1 MDEITAVGKVLK
13 RLRKQKGL
21 SQFDLGMLT
30 GFQQNQISQYENRG
44 VNKLD
49 TIKVFAE
56 FYETTV
62 SKIIEMA
69 EEYTPADEEDARIEQ

>member
-1 MDEITAVGKVLK
+1 MDEITAVGSVLK

-30 GFQQNQISQYENRG
+30 GFQQNQISQYESRG

-69 EEYTPADEEDARIEQ
+69 EEESKRKGGGQND

>member
-1 MDEITAVGKVLK
+1 MDEITAVGSVLR
-13 RLRKQKGL
+13 RLRKEKGL
-21 SQFDLGMLT
+21 SQFDLGLLT
-30 GFQQNQISQYENRG
+30 GFQQNQISQYESRG
-44 VNKLD
+44 VNKLN

-69 EEYTPADEEDARIEQ
+69 EEESKRKGGGQND

>member
-1 MDEITAVGKVLK
+1 MDEITVVGKVLK

-30 GFQQNQISQYENRG
+30 GFQQNQISQYKSRG

-69 EEYTPADEEDARIEQ
+69 EEYTPADEG

>member
-1 MDEITAVGKVLK
+1 MDEITAVGKVLR
-13 RLRKQKGL
+13 RLRKEKGL
-21 SQFDLGMLT
+21 SQFDLGLLT
-30 GFQQNQISQYENRG
+30 GFQQNQISQYESRG
-44 VNKLD
+44 VNKLN

-69 EEYTPADEEDARIEQ
+69 EEESKRKGGGQND

>member
-1 MDEITAVGKVLK
+1 MHWAERESFIYK
-13 RLRKQKGL
+13 RCRFAQHAFFSSEAAGYK
-21 SQFDLGMLT
+21 
-30 GFQQNQISQYENRG
+30 QNQISQYESRG
-44 VNKLD
+44 VNKLN